1 MAYGSRGSPSI
12 HLLAGEMGGQ
22 LWGGSGGGDGHIPD
36 GPERKEKSENPRVFS
51 GMGKRLAGLE
61 RRAPVSGKC
70 LLLGVTVKLERYAG
84 STPQEREEQERGPFY
99 TSLHLILS
107 TTPGSKSLQRGGK
120 L

>member
-1 MAYGSRGSPSI
+1 M
-12 HLLAGEMGGQ
+12 GEQ
-22 LWGGSGGGDGHIPD
+22 LRGGSGGGGGHTPD
-36 GPERKEKSENPRVFS
+36 GPERGARSANAWVFL

-61 RRAPVSGKC
+61 QRAPVSGKC

-84 STPQEREEQERGPFY
+84 STPQEREAQERGPLY